1 MDTYNIIKRPLRTEK
16 SVADGEATNSYH
28 FEVDLRANKIQ
39 IKKAVEK
46 HFNVKVQDVR
56 TIVRKG
62 KTRRVRFKLGR
73 TKDSKKAV
81 VTLKEG
87 STIDFGY

>member
-46 HFNVKVQDVR
+46 FFNVKVQDVR
-56 TIVRKG
+56 TLVRKG
-62 KTRRVRFKLGR
+62 KARRVRFKLGR
-73 TKDSKKAV
+73 TKDWKKAV
-81 VTLKEG
+81 ITLKEG

>member
-16 SVADGEATNSYH
+16 SVADGETTNSYH

-62 KTRRVRFKLGR
+62 KTRRVRFRLGR
-73 TKDSKKAV
+73 TKDWKKAV

>member
-46 HFNVKVQDVR
+46 HFDVKVQDVR

-62 KTRRVRFKLGR
+62 KTRRVRFKLWR
-73 TKDSKKAV
+73 TKDWKKAV

>member
-46 HFNVKVQDVR
+46 HFDVKVQDVR
-56 TIVRKG
+56 TLVRKG

-73 TKDSKKAV
+73 TKDWKKAV
-81 VTLKEG
+81 ITLKEG

>member
-1 MDTYNIIKRPLRTEK
+1 MDTYNIIKKPLRTEK

-62 KTRRVRFKLGR
+62 KTRRVRFRLGR
-73 TKDSKKAV
+73 TKDWKKAV

>member
-1 MDTYNIIKRPLRTEK
+1 MDSYSIIKKPLRTEK

-28 FEVDLRANKIQ
+28 FEVDLGANKIQ

-46 HFNVKVQDVR
+46 FFNVKVQDVR
-56 TIVRKG
+56 TLVRKG
-62 KTRRVRFKLGR
+62 KARRVRFKLGR
-73 TKDSKKAV
+73 TKDWKKAV
-81 VTLKEG
+81 ITLKEG

>member
-1 MDTYNIIKRPLRTEK
+1 MDSYNIIKKPLRTEK

-28 FEVDLRANKIQ
+28 FEVDLKANKIQ
-39 IKKAVEK
+39 IKGAVEK
-46 HFNVKVQDVR
+46 FFNVKVQDVR
-56 TIVRKG
+56 TIVKKG
-62 KTRRVRFKLGR
+62 KRKRVRFRLGR
-73 TKDSKKAV
+73 AKNWKKAI

>member
-1 MDTYNIIKRPLRTEK
+1 MNTYNIIKRPLRTEK

-39 IKKAVEK
+39 IKSAVEK
-46 HFNVKVQDVR
+46 YFKVKVQDVR

-62 KTRRVRFKLGR
+62 KTKRVRFKLGR
-73 TKDSKKAV
+73 TKDWKKAV
-81 VTLKEG
+81 IKLKEG

>member
-39 IKKAVEK
+39 IKNAVEK
-46 HFNVKVQDVR
+46 YFKVKVQDVR

-62 KTRRVRFKLGR
+62 KTKRVRFKLGR
-73 TKDSKKAV
+73 TKDWKKAV
-81 VTLKEG
+81 VKLKEG

>member
-1 MDTYNIIKRPLRTEK
+1 MDSYSIIKKPLRTEK

-46 HFNVKVQDVR
+46 HFDVKVQDVR

-73 TKDSKKAV
+73 TKDWKKAV
-81 VTLKEG
+81 VTLKNG
-87 STIDFGY
+87 STIDFFY

>member
-1 MDTYNIIKRPLRTEK
+1 MDTYKIIKRPLRTEK

-39 IKKAVEK
+39 IKSAVEK
-46 HFNVKVQDVR
+46 YFKVKVQDVR

-62 KTRRVRFKLGR
+62 KTKRVRFKLGR
-73 TKDSKKAV
+73 TKDWKKAV
-81 VTLKEG
+81 VQLKEG

>member
-1 MDTYNIIKRPLRTEK
+1 MDAYNIIKRPLRTEK

-39 IKKAVEK
+39 IKNAVEK
-46 HFNVKVQDVR
+46 YFKVKVQDVR

-62 KTRRVRFKLGR
+62 KTKRVRFKLGR
-73 TKDSKKAV
+73 TKDWKKAV
-81 VTLKEG
+81 VKLKEG

>member
-46 HFNVKVQDVR
+46 HFDVKVQDVR
-56 TIVRKG
+56 TLVRKG
-62 KTRRVRFKLGR
+62 KTRRVRYKLGR
-73 TKDSKKAV
+73 TKDWKKAV

>member
-1 MDTYNIIKRPLRTEK
+1 M
-16 SVADGEATNSYH
+16 
-28 FEVDLRANKIQ
+28 
-39 IKKAVEK
+39 
-46 HFNVKVQDVR
+46 KVQDVR

-73 TKDSKKAV
+73 TKDWKKAV

>member
-46 HFNVKVQDVR
+46 HFEVKVQDVR

-73 TKDSKKAV
+73 TKDWKKAV
-81 VTLKEG
+81 ITLKEG

>member
-46 HFNVKVQDVR
+46 FFNVKVQDVR
-56 TIVRKG
+56 TLVRKG
-62 KTRRVRFKLGR
+62 KARRVRFKLGR
-73 TKDSKKAV
+73 TKKWKKAV
-81 VTLKEG
+81 ITLKEG

>member
-73 TKDSKKAV
+73 TKDWKKAV

>member
-46 HFNVKVQDVR
+46 HFDVKVQDVR
-56 TIVRKG
+56 TLVRKG

-73 TKDSKKAV
+73 TKDWKKAV

>member
-39 IKKAVEK
+39 IKK
-46 HFNVKVQDVR
+46 QWR
-56 TIVRKG
+56 
-62 KTRRVRFKLGR
+62 
-73 TKDSKKAV
+73 
-81 VTLKEG
+81 
-87 STIDFGY
+87 STSM

>member
-16 SVADGEATNSYH
+16 SVADGETTNSFH

-39 IKKAVEK
+39 IKKAVEN
-46 HFNVKVQDVR
+46 HFDVKVQDVR

-73 TKDSKKAV
+73 TKDWKKAV

>member
-73 TKDSKKAV
+73 TKDWKKAV
-81 VTLKEG
+81 VKLKEG
-87 STIDFGY
+87 SAIDFGY

>member
-28 FEVDLRANKIQ
+28 FEVDLKANKIQ

-62 KTRRVRFKLGR
+62 KTRRVRFRLGR
-73 TKDSKKAV
+73 TKDWKKAV

>member
-73 TKDSKKAV
+73 TKDWKKAV
-81 VTLKEG
+81 ITLKEG

>member
-46 HFNVKVQDVR
+46 YFNVKVQDVR

-62 KTRRVRFKLGR
+62 KTKRVRFRLGR
-73 TKDSKKAV
+73 TKDWKKAV

>member
-62 KTRRVRFKLGR
+62 KTRRVRYKLGR
-73 TKDSKKAV
+73 TKDWKKAV